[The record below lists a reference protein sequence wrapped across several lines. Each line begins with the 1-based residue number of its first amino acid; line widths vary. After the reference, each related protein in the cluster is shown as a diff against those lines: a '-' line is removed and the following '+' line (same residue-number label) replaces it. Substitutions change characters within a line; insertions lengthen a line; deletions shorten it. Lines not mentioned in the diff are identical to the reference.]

1 MNKTEEINA
10 LSSSSSEGINH
21 RRIDHEQN
29 IVSLE
34 SNLKTLLDFKSSLLE
49 DQKNGEQVIQE
60 LNEKI
65 EVTKKQID
73 EEREIL
79 EGLRIKLKEV
89 NDVKEEEFPKFMEL
103 KELVLK
109 ARSQMKIIDEKT
121 SSKPTRERI
130 NIKQLTKTLEQLERD
145 IQIKKL
151 SKEEERKLVA
161 RSKEIAIKLHTMKVM
176 HKKEDQYRTI
186 SSQYGNLKSKI
197 NEIFDQRSD
206 FGNKIGELKKVLDTL
221 LDSREKLYEERRK
234 IIRDVRET
242 AAKLEMVNTQIN
254 AIEFRKSKITSYG
267 GKRRSRDSH
276 DKNYS
281 GFQSSKDR
289 ARRSKEN
296 VQIWNS
302 MKEQALKKMSNGEKL
317 TFDEM
322 RLIYSDINNPESF

>member
-10 LSSSSSEGINH
+10 LSSSSSEGINP

-121 SSKPTRERI
+121 SNKPTRERI
-130 NIKQLTKTLEQLERD
+130 NIKQLSKTLEQLERD

>member
-10 LSSSSSEGINH
+10 LSSEGINS
-21 RRIDHEQN
+21 RKVDHEQN
-29 IVSLE
+29 IISLE
-34 SNLKTLLDFKSSLLE
+34 SNLKTLLEFKNSLLD

-73 EEREIL
+73 EERGIL

-109 ARSQMKIIDEKT
+109 ARSQMKIIDERTSTKT
-121 SSKPTRERI
+121 TRERI
-130 NIKQLTKTLEQLERD
+130 NIKQLTKNLEQLERD
-145 IQIKKL
+145 IQTKKL

-161 RSKEIAIKLHTMKVM
+161 RSKEIAIKLHAMKVM
-176 HKKEDQYRTI
+176 NKKEDQYRTI

-197 NEIFDQRSD
+197 NEIFDKRSE
-206 FGNKIGELKKVLDTL
+206 FGNKIGELKKILDTL

-254 AIEFRKSKITSYG
+254 AIEFRKSKINSFG
-267 GKRRSRDSH
+267 GKRRSRDTH

-281 GFQSSKDR
+281 GFQSSKER
-289 ARRSKEN
+289 TKRSKEN

-302 MKEQALKKMSNGEKL
+302 MKEQALKKMSSGEKL

-322 RLIYSDINNPESF
+322 RLIYSDINNSESF

>member
-10 LSSSSSEGINH
+10 LSSEGINS
-21 RRIDHEQN
+21 RKVDHEQN
-29 IVSLE
+29 IISLE
-34 SNLKTLLDFKSSLLE
+34 SNLKTLLEFKNSLLD

-73 EEREIL
+73 EERGIL

-109 ARSQMKIIDEKT
+109 ARSQMKIIDERTSTKT
-121 SSKPTRERI
+121 TRERI
-130 NIKQLTKTLEQLERD
+130 NIKQLTKNLEQLERD
-145 IQIKKL
+145 IQTKKL

-161 RSKEIAIKLHTMKVM
+161 RSKEIAIKLHAMKVM
-176 HKKEDQYRTI
+176 NKKEDQYRTI

-197 NEIFDQRSD
+197 NEIFDKRSE
-206 FGNKIGELKKVLDTL
+206 FGNKIGELKKILDTL

-254 AIEFRKSKITSYG
+254 AIEFRKSKINSFG
-267 GKRRSRDSH
+267 GKRRPRDTH

-281 GFQSSKDR
+281 GFQSSRERSK
-289 ARRSKEN
+289 RSKEN

-302 MKEQALKKMSNGEKL
+302 MKEQALKKMSSGEKL

-322 RLIYSDINNPESF
+322 RLIYSDINNSESF

>member
-1 MNKTEEINA
+1 VNKTEEINA
-10 LSSSSSEGINH
+10 LSSEGINS
-21 RRIDHEQN
+21 RKVDHEQN
-29 IVSLE
+29 IISLE
-34 SNLKTLLDFKSSLLE
+34 SNLKTLLEFKNSLLD

-73 EEREIL
+73 EERGIL
-79 EGLRIKLKEV
+79 EALRIKLKEV

-109 ARSQMKIIDEKT
+109 ARSQMKIIDERTSNKT
-121 SSKPTRERI
+121 TRERI
-130 NIKQLTKTLEQLERD
+130 NIKQLTKNLEQLERD
-145 IQIKKL
+145 IQTKKL

-161 RSKEIAIKLHTMKVM
+161 RSKEIAIKLHAMKVM
-176 HKKEDQYRTI
+176 NKKEDQYRTI
-186 SSQYGNLKSKI
+186 SSQYGNSKSRI
-197 NEIFDQRSD
+197 NEIFDKRSE
-206 FGNKIGELKKVLDTL
+206 FGNKIGELKKILDTL

-254 AIEFRKSKITSYG
+254 AIEFRKSKINSFG
-267 GKRRSRDSH
+267 GKRRSRDTH

-281 GFQSSKDR
+281 GFQSSKER
-289 ARRSKEN
+289 SKRSKEN

-302 MKEQALKKMSNGEKL
+302 MKEQALKKMSSGEKL

-322 RLIYSDINNPESF
+322 RLIYSDINNSESF

>member
-1 MNKTEEINA
+1 VNKTEEINA
-10 LSSSSSEGINH
+10 LSSSSSEGINP

-89 NDVKEEEFPKFMEL
+89 NDVKEEEFPRFMEL

-109 ARSQMKIIDEKT
+109 ARSHMKIIDEKT
-121 SSKPTRERI
+121 SNKPTRERI

-206 FGNKIGELKKVLDTL
+206 FGNKIGELKKVLDIL

>member
-10 LSSSSSEGINH
+10 LSSEGINSK
-21 RRIDHEQN
+21 RSDHEQN
-29 IVSLE
+29 LVSLE
-34 SNLKTLLDFKSSLLE
+34 SNLKTLLDFKNSLLD
-49 DQKNGEQVIQE
+49 DQKNGEEVIQD

-73 EEREIL
+73 EERETL

-89 NDVKEEEFPKFMEL
+89 NDVKEEEFPRFMEL

-109 ARSQMKIIDEKT
+109 ARSQMKVIDEKSGT
-121 SSKPTRERI
+121 KSTRERT
-130 NIKQLTKTLEQLERD
+130 NIKQLTKILEQLERD
-145 IQIKKL
+145 IQTKKL
-151 SKEEERKLVA
+151 SKDEERKLVA
-161 RSKEIAIKLHTMKVM
+161 RSKEIAIKLHTMKAM

-197 NEIFDQRSD
+197 NEIFDKRTE
-206 FGNKIGELKKVLDTL
+206 FGNKIGELKKVLDL
-221 LDSREKLYEERRK
+221 LLNTREKLYEERRK

-254 AIEFRKSKITSYG
+254 AIEFRKSKITSFG
-267 GKRRSRDSH
+267 GKKRSRDSH

-289 ARRSKEN
+289 AKKSKEN

-302 MKEQALKKMSNGEKL
+302 MKEQALKKMSSGEKL

-322 RLIYSDINNPESF
+322 RLIYSDINNSESF

>member
-1 MNKTEEINA
+1 
-10 LSSSSSEGINH
+10 
-21 RRIDHEQN
+21 
-29 IVSLE
+29 
-34 SNLKTLLDFKSSLLE
+34 
-49 DQKNGEQVIQE
+49 
-60 LNEKI
+60 
-65 EVTKKQID
+65 
-73 EEREIL
+73 
-79 EGLRIKLKEV
+79 
-89 NDVKEEEFPKFMEL
+89 MEL

-109 ARSQMKIIDEKT
+109 ARSQMKIIDEKSGT
-121 SSKPTRERI
+121 KPTRERT

-145 IQIKKL
+145 IQTKKL
-151 SKEEERKLVA
+151 SKEEERKLVT

-176 HKKEDQYRTI
+176 NKKEDQYRTI

-197 NEIFDQRSD
+197 NEIFDRRSE
-206 FGNKIGELKKVLDTL
+206 FGNKIGDLKKILDTL

-254 AIEFRKSKITSYG
+254 AIEFRKSKITSFG

-289 ARRSKEN
+289 AKRSKEN
-296 VQIWNS
+296 VQMWNS
-302 MKEQALKKMSNGEKL
+302 MKEQALKKMSSGEKL

-322 RLIYSDINNPESF
+322 RLIYSDINNSESF

>member
-10 LSSSSSEGINH
+10 LSSEGINS
-21 RRIDHEQN
+21 RKSDHEQN

-34 SNLKTLLDFKSSLLE
+34 SNLKTLLDFKNSLLE

-73 EEREIL
+73 EERETL

-109 ARSQMKIIDEKT
+109 ARSQMKIIDEKSGT
-121 SSKPTRERI
+121 KPTRERT

-145 IQIKKL
+145 IQTKKL
-151 SKEEERKLVA
+151 SKEEERKLVT

-197 NEIFDQRSD
+197 NEIFDRRSE
-206 FGNKIGELKKVLDTL
+206 FCNKIGDLKKILDTL
-221 LDSREKLYEERRK
+221 LDAREKLYEERRK

-254 AIEFRKSKITSYG
+254 AIEFRKSKITSFG
-267 GKRRSRDSH
+267 GKRRPRDSH

-289 ARRSKEN
+289 AKRSKEN

-302 MKEQALKKMSNGEKL
+302 MKEQALKKMSSGEKL

-322 RLIYSDINNPESF
+322 RLIYSDINNSENF

>member
-10 LSSSSSEGINH
+10 LSSEGVNS
-21 RRIDHEQN
+21 RRSDSKQN

-34 SNLKTLLDFKSSLLE
+34 SNLKTLLDFKNSLLE
-49 DQKNGEQVIQE
+49 DQKNGEQLIQE
-60 LNEKI
+60 LNDKI

-73 EEREIL
+73 EERETL

-109 ARSQMKIIDEKT
+109 ARSQMKIIDEKSGT
-121 SSKPTRERI
+121 KPIREKT

-145 IQIKKL
+145 IQTKKL
-151 SKEEERKLVA
+151 SKDEERKLVT

-197 NEIFDQRSD
+197 NEIFDKRSE

-221 LDSREKLYEERRK
+221 LDDREKFYEERRK

-242 AAKLEMVNTQIN
+242 TAKLEMVNTQIN
-254 AIEFRKSKITSYG
+254 AIEFRKSKITSFG
-267 GKRRSRDSH
+267 GKRRPKDSH

-281 GFQSSKDR
+281 GFQSSKER
-289 ARRSKEN
+289 TKRSKEN

-302 MKEQALKKMSNGEKL
+302 MKEQALKKMSSGEKL

-322 RLIYSDINNPESF
+322 RLIYSDMNNSESF

>member
-1 MNKTEEINA
+1 VNKTEEINA
-10 LSSSSSEGINH
+10 LSSSSSEGINP

-176 HKKEDQYRTI
+176 HKKEDQFRTI

>member
-1 MNKTEEINA
+1 VNKTEEINA
-10 LSSSSSEGINH
+10 LSSEGSNS
-21 RRIDHEQN
+21 RKSDHEQN

-34 SNLKTLLDFKSSLLE
+34 SNLKTLLDFKNSLLE
-49 DQKNGEQVIQE
+49 DQKNGEQTIQE

-73 EEREIL
+73 DD
-79 EGLRIKLKEV
+79 RIKLKEV
-89 NDVKEEEFPKFMEL
+89 NEVKEEEFPKFMEL

-109 ARSQMKIIDEKT
+109 ARSQMKIIDEKSGT
-121 SSKPTRERI
+121 KSTRERT
-130 NIKQLTKTLEQLERD
+130 NIRQLTKTLEQLERD
-145 IQIKKL
+145 IQTKKL
-151 SKEEERKLVA
+151 SKEEERKLVT
-161 RSKEIAIKLHTMKVM
+161 RSKEIAIKLHTMQVM

-197 NEIFDQRSD
+197 NEIFDKRSD
-206 FGNKIGELKKVLDTL
+206 FGNKIGELKKILDTL
-221 LDSREKLYEERRK
+221 LDAREKLYEERRK

-254 AIEFRKSKITSYG
+254 AIEFRKSKITSFG
-267 GKRRSRDSH
+267 GKKRSRDSH
-276 DKNYS
+276 EKNYS
-281 GFQSSKDR
+281 GFQSTKER
-289 ARRSKEN
+289 ARRSKET

-322 RLIYSDINNPESF
+322 RLIYSDINNSENF

>member
-10 LSSSSSEGINH
+10 LSSEGVNS
-21 RRIDHEQN
+21 RRSDSKQN

-34 SNLKTLLDFKSSLLE
+34 SNLKTLLDFKNSLLE
-49 DQKNGEQVIQE
+49 DQKNGEQLIQE
-60 LNEKI
+60 LNDKI

-73 EEREIL
+73 EERETL

-109 ARSQMKIIDEKT
+109 ARSQMKIIDEKSGT
-121 SSKPTRERI
+121 KPIREKT

-145 IQIKKL
+145 IQTKKL
-151 SKEEERKLVA
+151 SKDEERKLVT

-186 SSQYGNLKSKI
+186 SSQYGNVKSKI
-197 NEIFDQRSD
+197 NEIFDRRSE
-206 FGNKIGELKKVLDTL
+206 FGNKIGELKKGLDTL
-221 LDSREKLYEERRK
+221 LDDREKFYEERRK

-242 AAKLEMVNTQIN
+242 TAKLEMVNTQIN
-254 AIEFRKSKITSYG
+254 AIEFRKSKITSFG
-267 GKRRSRDSH
+267 GKRRPKDSH

-281 GFQSSKDR
+281 GFQSSKER
-289 ARRSKEN
+289 TKRSKEN

-302 MKEQALKKMSNGEKL
+302 MKEQALKKMSSGEKL

-322 RLIYSDINNPESF
+322 RLIYSDLNNSESF

>member
-10 LSSSSSEGINH
+10 LSSEGINS
-21 RRIDHEQN
+21 RKVDHEQN
-29 IVSLE
+29 IISLE
-34 SNLKTLLDFKSSLLE
+34 SNLKSLLE
-49 DQKNGEQVIQE
+49 FKNSLLDDQKNGEQVIQE

-73 EEREIL
+73 EERGIL

-109 ARSQMKIIDEKT
+109 ARSQMKIIDERTSTKT
-121 SSKPTRERI
+121 TRERI
-130 NIKQLTKTLEQLERD
+130 NIKQLTKNLEQLERD
-145 IQIKKL
+145 IQTKKL

-161 RSKEIAIKLHTMKVM
+161 RSKEIAIKLHAMKVM
-176 HKKEDQYRTI
+176 NKKEDQYRTM
-186 SSQYGNLKSKI
+186 SSQYGSLKSKI
-197 NEIFDQRSD
+197 NEIFDKRSE
-206 FGNKIGELKKVLDTL
+206 FGNKIGELKQILDTL

-254 AIEFRKSKITSYG
+254 AIEFRKSKINSFG
-267 GKRRSRDSH
+267 GKRRSRDTR

-281 GFQSSKDR
+281 GFQSSKER
-289 ARRSKEN
+289 SRRSKEN
-296 VQIWNS
+296 EQIWNS
-302 MKEQALKKMSNGEKL
+302 MKEQALKKMSSGEKL

-322 RLIYSDINNPESF
+322 RLIYSDINNSESF

>member
-10 LSSSSSEGINH
+10 LSSEGINS
-21 RRIDHEQN
+21 RKVDHEQN
-29 IVSLE
+29 IISLE
-34 SNLKTLLDFKSSLLE
+34 SNLKTLLEFKNSLLD

-73 EEREIL
+73 EERGIL

-109 ARSQMKIIDEKT
+109 ARSQMKIIDERTSTKT
-121 SSKPTRERI
+121 TRERI
-130 NIKQLTKTLEQLERD
+130 NIKQLTKNLEQLERD
-145 IQIKKL
+145 IQTKKL

-161 RSKEIAIKLHTMKVM
+161 RSKEIAIKLHAMKVM
-176 HKKEDQYRTI
+176 NKKEDQYRTI

-197 NEIFDQRSD
+197 NEIFDKRSE
-206 FGNKIGELKKVLDTL
+206 FGNKIGELKKILDTL

-254 AIEFRKSKITSYG
+254 AIEFRKSKINSFG
-267 GKRRSRDSH
+267 GKRRPRDTH

-281 GFQSSKDR
+281 GFQSSRERTK
-289 ARRSKEN
+289 RSKEN

-302 MKEQALKKMSNGEKL
+302 MKEQALKKMSSGEKL

-322 RLIYSDINNPESF
+322 RLIYSDINNSESF

>member
-1 MNKTEEINA
+1 VNKTEEINA
-10 LSSSSSEGINH
+10 LSSEGINS
-21 RRIDHEQN
+21 RKVDHEQN
-29 IVSLE
+29 IISLE
-34 SNLKTLLDFKSSLLE
+34 SNLKTLLEFKNSLLD

-73 EEREIL
+73 EERGIL

-109 ARSQMKIIDEKT
+109 ARSQMKIIDERTSTKT
-121 SSKPTRERI
+121 TRERI
-130 NIKQLTKTLEQLERD
+130 NIKQLTKNLEQLERD
-145 IQIKKL
+145 IQTKKL

-161 RSKEIAIKLHTMKVM
+161 RSKEIAIKLHAMKVM
-176 HKKEDQYRTI
+176 NKKEDQYRTI

-197 NEIFDQRSD
+197 NEIFDKRSE
-206 FGNKIGELKKVLDTL
+206 FGNKIGELKKILDTL

-254 AIEFRKSKITSYG
+254 AIEFRKSKINSFG
-267 GKRRSRDSH
+267 GKRRPRDTH

-281 GFQSSKDR
+281 GFQSSKER
-289 ARRSKEN
+289 SKRSKEN

-302 MKEQALKKMSNGEKL
+302 MKEQALKKMSSGEKL

-322 RLIYSDINNPESF
+322 RLIYSDINNSESF

>member
-1 MNKTEEINA
+1 
-10 LSSSSSEGINH
+10 
-21 RRIDHEQN
+21 
-29 IVSLE
+29 
-34 SNLKTLLDFKSSLLE
+34 
-49 DQKNGEQVIQE
+49 
-60 LNEKI
+60 
-65 EVTKKQID
+65 
-73 EEREIL
+73 
-79 EGLRIKLKEV
+79 
-89 NDVKEEEFPKFMEL
+89 
-103 KELVLK
+103 
-109 ARSQMKIIDEKT
+109 MKIIDEKSGT
-121 SSKPTRERI
+121 KPTRERT

-145 IQIKKL
+145 IQTKKL
-151 SKEEERKLVA
+151 SKEEERKLVT

-197 NEIFDQRSD
+197 NEIFDRRSE
-206 FGNKIGELKKVLDTL
+206 FGNKIGDLKKILDTL
-221 LDSREKLYEERRK
+221 LDAREKLYEERRK

-254 AIEFRKSKITSYG
+254 AIEFRKSKITSFG

-289 ARRSKEN
+289 AKRSKEN

-302 MKEQALKKMSNGEKL
+302 MKEQALKKMSSGEKL

-322 RLIYSDINNPESF
+322 RLIYSDINNSENF

>member
-10 LSSSSSEGINH
+10 LSSEGINS
-21 RRIDHEQN
+21 RKVDHEQN
-29 IVSLE
+29 IISLE
-34 SNLKTLLDFKSSLLE
+34 SNLKTLLEFKNSLLD

-73 EEREIL
+73 EERGIL

-109 ARSQMKIIDEKT
+109 ARSQMKIMDERTSTKT
-121 SSKPTRERI
+121 TRERI
-130 NIKQLTKTLEQLERD
+130 NIKQLTKNLEQLERD
-145 IQIKKL
+145 IQTKKL

-161 RSKEIAIKLHTMKVM
+161 RSKEIAIKLHAMKVM
-176 HKKEDQYRTI
+176 NKKEDQYRTI

-197 NEIFDQRSD
+197 NEIFDKRSE
-206 FGNKIGELKKVLDTL
+206 FGNKIGELKKILDTL

-254 AIEFRKSKITSYG
+254 AIEFRKSKINSFG
-267 GKRRSRDSH
+267 GKRRPRDTH

-281 GFQSSKDR
+281 GFQSSKER
-289 ARRSKEN
+289 TKRSKEN

-302 MKEQALKKMSNGEKL
+302 MKEQALKKMSSGEKL

-322 RLIYSDINNPESF
+322 RLIYSDINNSESF

>member
-10 LSSSSSEGINH
+10 LSSEGINS
-21 RRIDHEQN
+21 RKVDHEQN
-29 IVSLE
+29 IISLE
-34 SNLKTLLDFKSSLLE
+34 SNLKTLLEFKNSLLD

-73 EEREIL
+73 EERGIL

-109 ARSQMKIIDEKT
+109 ARSQMKIIDERTSTKT
-121 SSKPTRERI
+121 TRERI
-130 NIKQLTKTLEQLERD
+130 NIKQLTKNLEQLERD
-145 IQIKKL
+145 IQTKKL

-161 RSKEIAIKLHTMKVM
+161 RSKEIAIKLHAMKVM
-176 HKKEDQYRTI
+176 NKKEDQYRTI

-197 NEIFDQRSD
+197 NEIFDKRSE
-206 FGNKIGELKKVLDTL
+206 FGNKIGELKKILDTL

-254 AIEFRKSKITSYG
+254 AIEFRKSKINSLG
-267 GKRRSRDSH
+267 GKRRPRDTH

-281 GFQSSKDR
+281 GFQSSKER
-289 ARRSKEN
+289 TKRSKEN

-302 MKEQALKKMSNGEKL
+302 MKEQALKKMSSGEKL

-322 RLIYSDINNPESF
+322 RLIYSDINNSESF

>member
-1 MNKTEEINA
+1 VNKTEEINA
-10 LSSSSSEGINH
+10 LSSSSSEGINP

-109 ARSQMKIIDEKT
+109 ARSQMKVIDEKT
-121 SSKPTRERI
+121 STKPTRERI

-161 RSKEIAIKLHTMKVM
+161 RSKEIAIKLHAMKVM

-197 NEIFDQRSD
+197 NDIFDQRSD

>member
-10 LSSSSSEGINH
+10 LSSSSSEGINP

-121 SSKPTRERI
+121 SNKPTRERI

-206 FGNKIGELKKVLDTL
+206 FGNKIGELKQVLDIL

>member
-10 LSSSSSEGINH
+10 LSSSSSEGINPK
-21 RRIDHEQN
+21 RIDHEQN

-103 KELVLK
+103 KEMVLK

-121 SSKPTRERI
+121 SNKPTRERI

-206 FGNKIGELKKVLDTL
+206 FGNKIGELKKVLDIL

>member
-10 LSSSSSEGINH
+10 LSSEGINSK
-21 RRIDHEQN
+21 RSDHEQN
-29 IVSLE
+29 LVSLE
-34 SNLKTLLDFKSSLLE
+34 SNLKTLLDFKNSLLE
-49 DQKNGEQVIQE
+49 DQKNGEEVIQE

-73 EEREIL
+73 EERETL

-89 NDVKEEEFPKFMEL
+89 NDVKEEEFPRFMEL

-109 ARSQMKIIDEKT
+109 ARSQMKVIDEKSGT
-121 SSKPTRERI
+121 KSTRERT
-130 NIKQLTKTLEQLERD
+130 NIKQLTKILEQLERD
-145 IQIKKL
+145 IQTKKL
-151 SKEEERKLVA
+151 SKDEERKLVA
-161 RSKEIAIKLHTMKVM
+161 RSKEIAIKLHTMKAM

-197 NEIFDQRSD
+197 NEIFDKRTE
-206 FGNKIGELKKVLDTL
+206 FGNKIGELKKVLDIL
-221 LDSREKLYEERRK
+221 LDTREKLYEERRK

-254 AIEFRKSKITSYG
+254 AIEFRKSKITSFG
-267 GKRRSRDSH
+267 GKKRSRDSH

-281 GFQSSKDR
+281 GFQSSRDR
-289 ARRSKEN
+289 AKKSKEN

-302 MKEQALKKMSNGEKL
+302 MKEQALKKMSSGEKL

-322 RLIYSDINNPESF
+322 RLIYSDINNSESF